1 MSSVSLCIIY
11 YKCTLNDT
19 NYDKNEK
26 IMHIHHIDLY
36 GHALISK
43 RTPTLGVTKLIF
55 LVNPSLVIITIYLLS
70 LIHAP
75 V

>member
-11 YKCTLNDT
+11 YKFTLNDT

-26 IMHIHHIDLY
+26 IMHIHHNDLY

-55 LVNPSLVIITIYLLS
+55 LVNPSLVITTIYLLS